1 MKVDFFIVGAPKA
14 GTTSLYYY
22 LSEHP
27 GIEMSSKK
35 ETNFFSHHSIQKQS
49 LYYNS
54 EIIDT
59 LDLYHSL
66 FKDNNRVKYGEASVS
81 YLYYND
87 VPQKI
92 KEYNSEGK
100 IIIMLRDL
108 ADRAFSHYQM
118 DFRLGLVNA
127 KLEDIIDNRESN
139 KRSQLFY
146 QQYIEL
152 SMYYNQVKRYID
164 TFGRENI
171 HIIFYEDFNSN
182 IELVVKGIYDFLE
195 VDKSFIP
202 ELDRIHNMSFTPR
215 NSFFRMLYSWSAI
228 RKFLRL
234 FIPKKTMNM
243 IKNNFLGSK
252 INPKLSIKLR
262 QKMNRLFLHDI
273 ELLEDLLS
281 KDLSIWKK

>member
-35 ETNFFSHHSIQKQS
+35 ETNFFSNHSIQKQS

-54 EIIDT
+54 ESIDT
-59 LDLYHSL
+59 LDLYNSL
-66 FKDNNRVKYGEASVS
+66 FKENDKVKYGEASVS
-81 YLYYND
+81 YLFYND

-127 KLEDIIDNRESN
+127 KLEDIIDNRNSD

-171 HIIFYEDFNSN
+171 YIIFYEDFKSN
-182 IELVVKGIYDFLE
+182 IELVIKNIYDFLE
-195 VDKSFIP
+195 VDNNFIP
-202 ELDRIHNMSFTPR
+202 ELDRVHNLSFTPR
-215 NSFFRMLYSWSAI
+215 NNLFRMLYACSGI

-234 FIPKKTMNM
+234 FISRNTMNK
-243 IKNNFLGSK
+243 IKNNFLGSNT
-252 INPKLSIKLR
+252 NPKLSKKLR

-273 ELLEDLLS
+273 QLLEDLLS
-281 KDLSIWKK
+281 KDLSIWKR